1 MVKRPSW
8 VFSCKEAFGRFD
20 PTHCIGNVFIP
31 IDLIAHVRNEVVANA
46 VKLPEIVGCTL
57 HAVDR
62 KLVIGKQSVAF
73 VNCLSGIIQNS

>member
-8 VFSCKEAFGRFD
+8 VFSCKKPSAD
-20 PTHCIGNVFIP
+20 STLPIASVTYLYP